1 MIPDINIYTFLSLML
16 NRTEYKKK
24 DKINCIC
31 HFCRKSE
38 NRTRVTQVKFY
49 PCSLCNKTYCEQC
62 TLENVDIMPDI
73 YGCLYCQGLC
83 CCLKKCKQD
92 HKCCYNLRRNNKR
105 QLENRLKRKYSQI
118 HGTELF
124 KLIQVLEP
132 EFDILKEEHVY
143 RPIPLR
149 VIPK

>member
-1 MIPDINIYTFLSLML
+1 ML

-38 NRTRVTQVKFY
+38 NRTRVTQVEFY
-49 PCSLCNKTYCEQC
+49 PCSLCNKTYCKPC
-62 TLENVDIMPDI
+62 TIENPNIMPDI

-83 CCLKKCKQD
+83 CCLKKCNQD

-105 QLENRLKRKYSQI
+105 QGTKRKYSQM
-118 HGTELF
+118 HGTKLF
-124 KLIQVLEP
+124 NLIHLKKKLFIDLFRCE
-132 EFDILKEEHVY
+132 
-143 RPIPLR
+143 
-149 VIPK
+149 